1 MEPLSGGVYVNF
13 MSEGEDDRIRI
24 AYGKNYPRLV
34 SVKNKYDPTNLFR
47 VNENVKP
54 TVASF

>member
-1 MEPLSGGVYVNF
+1 LSGGVYVNF

-54 TVASF
+54 TVASS